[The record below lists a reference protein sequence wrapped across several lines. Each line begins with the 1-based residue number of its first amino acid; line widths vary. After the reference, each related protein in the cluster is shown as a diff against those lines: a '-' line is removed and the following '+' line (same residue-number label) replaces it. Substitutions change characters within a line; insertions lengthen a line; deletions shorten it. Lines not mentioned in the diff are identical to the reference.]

1 MLGRTSPRA
10 RGIPWEDSS
19 FSILVDSVT
28 EEQEEEALGLLDQAE
43 EWI

>member
-19 FSILVDSVT
+19 FSILVENVT
-28 EEQEEEALGLLDQAE
+28 EEHEEALELLDQAE